1 MSYVY
6 EYRDVGYYVG
16 KQCRDVLT
24 LVPLSI
30 GIVFSIPVVSDK
42 YHYRKTVTPLD
53 YIMHFIITSD
63 YQGEVYS

>member
-1 MSYVY
+1 MS
-6 EYRDVGYYVG
+6 RDVGYYVG

-42 YHYRKTVTPLD
+42 YHYRKTVKIPPL
-53 YIMHFIITSD
+53 
-63 YQGEVYS
+63 